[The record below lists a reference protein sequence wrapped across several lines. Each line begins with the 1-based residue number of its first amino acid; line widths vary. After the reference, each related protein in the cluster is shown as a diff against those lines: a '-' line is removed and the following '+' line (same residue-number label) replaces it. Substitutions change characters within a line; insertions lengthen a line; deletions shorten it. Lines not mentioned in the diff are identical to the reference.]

1 MKLDLHHPVTEVL
14 SPSLRI
20 KDYSMLILSD
30 RILIHIVAIQAK
42 NSEELKEVLKWH
54 SIGNSK
60 HQAFPNTILYP
71 PRPNTGIGMVDFYL
85 SGNLMPAA
93 ISIVP

>member
-42 NSEELKEVLKWH
+42 NSEELKEVLK
-54 SIGNSK
+54 
-60 HQAFPNTILYP
+60 
-71 PRPNTGIGMVDFYL
+71 
-85 SGNLMPAA
+85 
-93 ISIVP
+93 